1 MNKPKNEAPRPS
13 KKPMSRA
20 RISGM
25 VATAA
30 LVFIFVFTAI
40 FVWLA

>member
-1 MNKPKNEAPRPS
+1 MDDPVNDNPRPTR
-13 KKPMSRA
+13 KPMSPA
-20 RISGM
+20 RMSGM

-30 LVFIFVFTAI
+30 LVFIFAFTAI